1 MVTTNHWLFKILE
14 NNFSEEPLKLWEN
27 SPRYCE
33 IKLKNPNKII
43 RIKPMIYTKQDI
55 DEFDIQIK
63 ELLEK

>member
-1 MVTTNHWLFKILE
+1 MFKILE
-14 NNFSEEPLKLWEN
+14 NNFSEELLKLWEN

-43 RIKPMIYTKQDI
+43 RIKPMIDTKQDI

-63 ELLEK
+63 ELLEKRINRKN